1 MERAKTP
8 AELAYELSTPLPAE
22 MPEHLL
28 RLECALMRSLGLTVP
43 YRTLA
48 KRWGIGEAPTRRIME
63 EAEGLTV
70 VVTTGAP

>member
-8 AELAYELSTPLPAE
+8 AELAFELSVPLPEA

-28 RLECALMRSLGLTVP
+28 RLEYALMRSLGLAVP

-48 KRWGIGEAPTRRIME
+48 KRWGIGEAPTRRIIE

-70 VVTTGAP
+70 VVAVDA